1 MSKNISN
8 LSGRIGL
15 KDNLFKQISENT
27 LSDNPQDIKEIA
39 KKHNLGVSTLHG
51 AESFYEFLRPSHREK
66 KAFVCNGSACM
77 CAGTQDKLK
86 DKLKEKLGDDKVG
99 EMFCLGHCYE
109 NHAFHYDGE
118 NYAGKDIE
126 KIDQILKGEEIKQEK
141 FFSKSFATTSFL
153 MDDKL
158 SSTDQFKDQL
168 SKFLKSDKK
177 EIVKSLL
184 DSNLT
189 GRGGAGFPT
198 GMKWDFCSK
207 AKGDKKYVICNADEG
222 DSGAFSDRYLLE
234 DQPLKVIFGMVM
246 CGFVIG
252 SDEGV
257 LYIRGEYPKS
267 IEALNGSINEL
278 KKLGL
283 LGENILGTD
292 FSFDLGICIGQGAY
306 ICGEETALIASIEA
320 INGSINEL
328 KKLGLLGENILGTNF
343 SFDLGICIGQGA
355 YICGEET
362 ALIASIEGRRAEVDV
377 RPPFPV
383 TEGLYKKPTV
393 VNNVE
398 TLAAATGI
406 LINGSEKFSSIG
418 NKKSAGTKLVCLDS
432 FFNNPGVYEIDM
444 GTPMKK
450 IFNEIGG
457 GYKEPLKAF
466 QIGGPLGGVVP
477 LSEIENLN
485 LDFQEFTAKGFMLGH
500 ASVVSIPKDFSMAE
514 YIHHLFEFSAE
525 ESCGKCFPGRLGS
538 YRGKEMF
545 DQAKKKTAKIPLKL
559 LEELLVTMKKGCLCA
574 LCGAIPTPIQNILK
588 YFGDEMKN
596 DMVKDN

>member
-15 KDNLFKQISENT
+15 KNNLFQKISERSLASTN
-27 LSDNPQDIKEIA
+27 DNGMKEIA
-39 KKHNLGVSTLHG
+39 DQYNVGVSTIHG

-77 CAGTQDKLK
+77 CAGTQGPLKKKLQ
-86 DKLKEKLGDDKVG
+86 EKLGEDKVG

-118 NYAGKDIE
+118 NYAGKDIN
-126 KIDQILKGEEIKQEK
+126 KIDEIIKGKEIKQEK
-141 FFSKSFATTSFL
+141 FFSKSYAKTSFL

-158 SSTDQFKDQL
+158 SNLDQFKQL
-168 SKFLKSDKK
+168 FEKVIKIDTK
-177 EIVKSLL
+177 EIIKSLL

-198 GMKWDFCSK
+198 GMKWDFCGKTKSE
-207 AKGDKKYVICNADEG
+207 KKYVVCNADEG

-234 DQPLKVIFGMVM
+234 DQPLKVLFGMVI
-246 CGFVIG
+246 CGYVIG
-252 SDEGV
+252 SNEGV

-267 IEALNGSINEL
+267 IEAINGSINSL
-278 KKLGL
+278 KEAGL
-283 LGENILGTD
+283 LGENILGTS
-292 FSFDLGICIGQGAY
+292 FSFDL
-306 ICGEETALIASIEA
+306 
-320 INGSINEL
+320 N
-328 KKLGLLGENILGTNF
+328 
-343 SFDLGICIGQGA
+343 ICIGQGA

-406 LINGSEKFSSIG
+406 LIHGADKFSSIG

-444 GTPMKK
+444 GTPIKN
-450 IFNEIGG
+450 IFNDIGG
-457 GYKEPLKAF
+457 GFKEAVKAL

-477 LSEIENLN
+477 LTEAEKLN
-485 LDFQEFTAKGFMLGH
+485 LDFQEFREAGFMLGH
-500 ASVVSIPKDFSMAE
+500 GSIVSIPKDFPMVE

-545 DQAKKKTAKIPLKL
+545 DQYKNKSAKIPLKL
-559 LEELLVTMKKGCLCA
+559 LNELLVTMEKGCLCA
-574 LCGAIPTPIQNILK
+574 LCGAIPAPIMNILK
-588 YFGDEMKN
+588 YFGDELKN
-596 DMVKDN
+596 DIVKDN

>member
-8 LSGRIGL
+8 LSGKVGLKHNLFQKISDNVLKNHL
-15 KDNLFKQISENT
+15 KDN
-27 LSDNPQDIKEIA
+27 KEIA
-39 KKHNLGVSTLHG
+39 NEYNLGVSTVYG
-51 AESFYEFLRPSHREK
+51 AESFYEFLRPAHREK

-86 DKLKEKLGDDKVG
+86 ETLKAKLGEDKVG
-99 EMFCLGHCYE
+99 AMFCLGHCYE
-109 NHAFHYDGE
+109 NNAFHYNGE

-126 KIDQILKGEEIKQEK
+126 KIDQILKGEKINQDK
-141 FFSKSFATTSFL
+141 FFSKSYASTSFL

-158 SSTDQFKDQL
+158 SSISQVKEQL
-168 SKFLKSDKK
+168 TKFLKTDKK
-177 EIVKSLL
+177 EIIKSIL

-198 GMKWDFCSK
+198 GMKWDFCSREK
-207 AKGDKKYVICNADEG
+207 VKKKYVICNADEG

-234 DQPLKVIFGMVM
+234 DQPLKVLFAMII
-246 CGFVIG
+246 CGYVIG
-252 SDEGV
+252 GDEGV

-267 IEALNGSINEL
+267 IEAINGCINEL
-278 KKLGL
+278 KKAGL
-283 LGENILGTD
+283 LGENILGTS
-292 FSFDLGICIGQGAY
+292 FSFDIY
-306 ICGEETALIASIEA
+306 
-320 INGSINEL
+320 
-328 KKLGLLGENILGTNF
+328 
-343 SFDLGICIGQGA
+343 ICIGQGA

-398 TLAAATGI
+398 TLAAVTGI
-406 LINGSEKFSSIG
+406 LINGADKFAAIG

-432 FFNNPGVYEIDM
+432 FFKNPGVYEIDM
-444 GTPMKK
+444 GTSMKK

-457 GYKEPLKAF
+457 GYKEPVKAF

-477 LSEIENLN
+477 LSEIDNLN
-485 LDFQEFTAKGFMLGH
+485 LDFQEFSAKGFMLGH
-500 ASVVSIPKDFSMAE
+500 ASVVSIPKDFPMVE

-545 DQAKKKTAKIPLKL
+545 DQVKKKTAKIPMQLLNDLLK
-559 LEELLVTMKKGCLCA
+559 TMQKGCLCA
-574 LCGAIPTPIQNILK
+574 LCGAIPTPINNILK
-588 YFGDEMKN
+588 YFSSEMKN
-596 DMVKDN
+596 DISA

>member
-1 MSKNISN
+1 MSKNISK

-15 KDNLFKQISENT
+15 KDNLFQKLSERSLNSKNGEGMKELADKYHVG
-27 LSDNPQDIKEIA
+27 LSTI
-39 KKHNLGVSTLHG
+39 HG
-51 AESFYEFLRPSHREK
+51 AESFYEFLRPEHRAK

-77 CAGTQDKLK
+77 CAGTQSNLKKKLQ
-86 DKLKEKLGDDKVG
+86 EKLGKDKVG
-99 EMFCLGHCYE
+99 EMFCLGYCYE

-118 NYAGKDIE
+118 NYAGNDIN
-126 KIDQILKGEEIKQEK
+126 KIDQIVKGEEIIQEK
-141 FFSKSFATTSFL
+141 FVSKSSATTSFL

-158 SSTDQFKDQL
+158 SDIKKFKDSL
-168 SKFLKSDKK
+168 NKFLKKDKK
-177 EIVKSLL
+177 EIIQSLL
-184 DSNLT
+184 SSNLT

-207 AKGDKKYVICNADEG
+207 AESNKKYVICNADEG

-234 DQPLKVIFGMVM
+234 EQPLKVIFGMVI

-252 SDEGV
+252 GDEGV

-267 IEALNGSINEL
+267 IEALNGSINLL
-278 KKLGL
+278 KKAGL
-283 LGENILGTD
+283 LGKNILGSD
-292 FSFDLGICIGQGAY
+292 FSF
-306 ICGEETALIASIEA
+306 
-320 INGSINEL
+320 EL
-328 KKLGLLGENILGTNF
+328 N
-343 SFDLGICIGQGA
+343 ICIGQGA

-398 TLAAATGI
+398 TLAAAAGI
-406 LINGSEKFSSIG
+406 LLNGPEKFASIG

-432 FFNNPGVYEIDM
+432 FFNKPGVYEIDM

-450 IFNEIGG
+450 VFYDIGG
-457 GYKEPLKAF
+457 GLKQPVKAF

-477 LSEIENLN
+477 IKEIDKLN
-485 LDFQEFTAKGFMLGH
+485 LDFQEFTNAGFMLGH
-500 ASVVSIPKDFSMAE
+500 ASVVSIPKDFSMIG
-514 YIHHLFEFSAE
+514 YIHHLFEFTAE

-545 DQAKKKTAKIPLKL
+545 DQAVNKSKKIPLKL
-559 LEELLVTMKKGCLCA
+559 LNELLVTMKKGCLCA
-574 LCGAIPTPIQNILK
+574 LCGAIPVPIMNILK
-588 YFGDEMKN
+588 YFSDEMKDDIVQEN
-596 DMVKDN
+596 S

>member
-1 MSKNISN
+1 VSKNISN

-15 KDNLFKQISENT
+15 KNNLFQKISERSLASTN
-27 LSDNPQDIKEIA
+27 DNGMKEIA
-39 KKHNLGVSTLHG
+39 DQYNVGVSTIHG

-77 CAGTQDKLK
+77 CAGTQGPLKKKLQ
-86 DKLKEKLGDDKVG
+86 EKLGEDKVG

-118 NYAGKDIE
+118 NYAGKDINN
-126 KIDQILKGEEIKQEK
+126 IDEIIKGKEIKQEK
-141 FFSKSFATTSFL
+141 FFSKSYAKTSFL

-158 SSTDQFKDQL
+158 SNLDQFKQL
-168 SKFLKSDKK
+168 FEKVIKIDTK
-177 EIVKSLL
+177 EIIKSLL

-189 GRGGAGFPT
+189 GRGGAGFPA
-198 GMKWDFCSK
+198 GMKWDFCGKTKSE
-207 AKGDKKYVICNADEG
+207 KKYVVCNADEG

-234 DQPLKVIFGMVM
+234 DQPLKVLFGMVI
-246 CGFVIG
+246 CGYVIG
-252 SDEGV
+252 SNEGV

-267 IEALNGSINEL
+267 IEAINGSINSL
-278 KKLGL
+278 KEAGL
-283 LGENILGTD
+283 LGENILGTS
-292 FSFDLGICIGQGAY
+292 FSFDL
-306 ICGEETALIASIEA
+306 
-320 INGSINEL
+320 N
-328 KKLGLLGENILGTNF
+328 
-343 SFDLGICIGQGA
+343 ICIGQGA

-406 LINGSEKFSSIG
+406 LIHGADKFSSIG

-444 GTPMKK
+444 GTPIKN
-450 IFNEIGG
+450 IFNDIGG
-457 GYKEPLKAF
+457 GFKEAVKAL

-477 LSEIENLN
+477 LTEAEKLN
-485 LDFQEFTAKGFMLGH
+485 LDFQEFTEAGFMLGH
-500 ASVVSIPKDFSMAE
+500 GSIVSIPKDFPMVE

-545 DQAKKKTAKIPLKL
+545 DQYKNKSAKIPLKL
-559 LEELLVTMKKGCLCA
+559 LNELLVTMEKGCLCA
-574 LCGAIPTPIQNILK
+574 LCGAIPTPIMNILK
-588 YFGDEMKN
+588 YFGDELKN
-596 DMVKDN
+596 DIVKDN

>member
-1 MSKNISN
+1 MSKNISK

-15 KDNLFKQISENT
+15 KNNLFQKISER
-27 LSDNPQDIKEIA
+27 
-39 KKHNLGVSTLHG
+39 NLKPNKDKGMKALADEYNMGVSTIHG

-66 KAFVCNGSACM
+66 KAFICNGSACM
-77 CAGTQDKLK
+77 CAGTQKNLKNKL
-86 DKLKEKLGDDKVG
+86 ESKLGKGKVG
-99 EMFCLGHCYE
+99 TMFCLGHCYE
-109 NHAFHYDGE
+109 NHAFHYNGE
-118 NYAGKDIE
+118 NYSGEDIK
-126 KIDQILKGEEIKQEK
+126 KIDQIVNGDEIKQEK
-141 FFSKSFATTSFL
+141 FFSKSYATTSFL

-158 SSTDQFKDQL
+158 STVDQFKENL
-168 SKFLKSDKK
+168 NKFLKTDKK
-177 EIVKSLL
+177 EIIKSLL

-207 AKGDKKYVICNADEG
+207 TNSEKKYVVCNADEG

-234 DQPLKVIFGMVM
+234 DQPLKVLFGMVI
-246 CGFVIG
+246 CGYVIG
-252 SDEGV
+252 GNEGV

-267 IEALNGSINEL
+267 IEAINGSINLL
-278 KKLGL
+278 KSEKL
-283 LGENILGTD
+283 LGEKILGTD
-292 FSFDLGICIGQGAY
+292 FSFDL
-306 ICGEETALIASIEA
+306 
-320 INGSINEL
+320 N
-328 KKLGLLGENILGTNF
+328 
-343 SFDLGICIGQGA
+343 ICIGQGA

-398 TLAAATGI
+398 SLAAATGI
-406 LINGSEKFSSIG
+406 LINGAEKFSAIG

-432 FFNNPGVYEIDM
+432 FFKNPGVYEIDM

-457 GYKEPLKAF
+457 GYKKPLKAF

-477 LSEIENLN
+477 LAEVEKLN
-485 LDFQEFTAKGFMLGH
+485 LDFQEFSAGGFMLGH
-500 ASVVSIPKDFSMAE
+500 ASVVSIPKDFSMID

-545 DQAKKKTAKIPLKL
+545 DQVKNKSAKIPLKL
-559 LEELLVTMKKGCLCA
+559 LNELLITMQKGCLCA
-574 LCGAIPTPIQNILK
+574 LCGAIPTPIMNILK
-588 YFGDEMKN
+588 YFGEELKN
-596 DMVKDN
+596 DIITQN

>member
-1 MSKNISN
+1 VSKNISN

-15 KDNLFKQISENT
+15 KDNLFKKISENS
-27 LSDNPQDIKEIA
+27 LSNSPKDIKDIA
-39 KKHNLGVSTLHG
+39 KEYNLGVSTLHG

-77 CAGTQDKLK
+77 CAGTQE
-86 DKLKEKLGDDKVG
+86 KLKETLKSKLGDDKVG

-109 NHAFHYDGE
+109 NKAFHYDGE
-118 NYAGKDIE
+118 NYAGNDIE
-126 KIDQILKGEEIKQEK
+126 KIDQIIKGEKIDQDKY
-141 FFSKSFATTSFL
+141 FSKSFASTSFL

-158 SSTDQFKDQL
+158 STIEKFKDHL
-168 SKFLKSDKK
+168 NVVLKKDKK
-177 EIVKSLL
+177 EIIQSLL
-184 DSNLT
+184 NSNLT

-207 AKGDKKYVICNADEG
+207 APGDKKYVICNADEG

-246 CGFVIG
+246 CGYVIG
-252 SDEGV
+252 SNEGV

-267 IEALNGSINEL
+267 IEA
-278 KKLGL
+278 
-283 LGENILGTD
+283 
-292 FSFDLGICIGQGAY
+292 
-306 ICGEETALIASIEA
+306 
-320 INGSINEL
+320 INGCINQL
-328 KKLGLLGENILGTNF
+328 KQDGLLGENILGTNF
-343 SFDLGICIGQGA
+343 SFDLNICIGQGA

-398 TLAAATGI
+398 TLAAAAGI
-406 LINGSEKFSSIG
+406 LLNGAEKFSAIG

-432 FFNNPGVYEIDM
+432 FFNNPGIYEIEM

-450 IFNEIGG
+450 IFEEIGG
-457 GYKEPLKAF
+457 GYKEPVKAF

-477 LSEIENLN
+477 LSEIDNLN

-500 ASVVSIPKDFSMAE
+500 ASVVSIPKDFPMTE

-545 DQAKKKTAKIPLKL
+545 DQFKNKTAKIPLKL
-559 LEELLVTMKKGCLCA
+559 LNELLVTMQKGCLCA
-574 LCGAIPTPIQNILK
+574 LCGAIPTPIMNILK

>member
-15 KDNLFKQISENT
+15 KNNLFQKLSERSLKSKND
-27 LSDNPQDIKEIA
+27 SGIKEIA
-39 KKHNLGVSTLHG
+39 DEYKMGVSTIHG
-51 AESFYEFLRPSHREK
+51 AESFYEFLRPAHREK

-77 CAGTQDKLK
+77 CAGTQESLK
-86 DKLKEKLGDDKVG
+86 KKLKEKLGEDKVG

-109 NHAFHYDGE
+109 NHAFHYNGE
-118 NYAGKDIE
+118 NYAGNDINQID
-126 KIDQILKGEEIKQEK
+126 KIIKGENIPQEK
-141 FFSKSFATTSFL
+141 YFSKSFAKTSFL

-158 SSTDQFKDQL
+158 SSLNQFKDNL
-168 SKFLKSDKK
+168 NKFLKTDKK
-177 EIVKSLL
+177 EIINSLL
-184 DSNLT
+184 SSNLT

-207 AKGDKKYVICNADEG
+207 ANSQKKYVVCNADEG

-234 DQPLKVIFGMVM
+234 DQPLKVLFGMII
-246 CGFVIG
+246 CGYVIG

-267 IEALNGSINEL
+267 IEAINGSINSL
-278 KKLGL
+278 KEAGL
-283 LGENILGTD
+283 LGEKILGTD
-292 FSFDLGICIGQGAY
+292 FSFDL
-306 ICGEETALIASIEA
+306 
-320 INGSINEL
+320 N
-328 KKLGLLGENILGTNF
+328 
-343 SFDLGICIGQGA
+343 ICIGQGA

-398 TLAAATGI
+398 TLAAASGI
-406 LINGSEKFSSIG
+406 LLNGPEKFSAIG

-432 FFNNPGVYEIDM
+432 FFNKPGVYEIDM

-450 IFNEIGG
+450 IFDEYGG
-457 GYKEPLKAF
+457 GLKEDVKAF

-477 LSEIENLN
+477 AIEVKKLN
-485 LDFQEFTAKGFMLGH
+485 LDFQEFTAAGFMLGH
-500 ASVVSIPKDFSMAE
+500 ASVVSIPKNFSMAE

-545 DQAKKKTAKIPLKL
+545 DQLKKKTSKIPLKL
-559 LEELLVTMKKGCLCA
+559 LNDLLITMKKGCLCA
-574 LCGAIPTPIQNILK
+574 LCGAIPTPIMNILK
-588 YFGDEMKN
+588 YFGDEMK
-596 DMVKDN
+596 DDIVKEN

>member
-1 MSKNISN
+1 VSKNISN

-15 KDNLFKQISENT
+15 KDNLFKQISENS
-27 LSDNPQDIKEIA
+27 LSKEPKDIGEIA

-77 CAGTQDKLK
+77 CAGTQEPLK
-86 DKLKEKLGDDKVG
+86 EKLKEKLGDDKVG
-99 EMFCLGHCYE
+99 EMFCLGYCYE
-109 NHAFHYDGE
+109 NHAFHYDGQ
-118 NYAGKDIE
+118 NYAGNDIN
-126 KIDQILKGEEIKQEK
+126 KIDEIISGNDLEQEK
-141 FFSKSFATTSFL
+141 FYSESFASTSFL
-153 MDDKL
+153 MDNKL
-158 SSTDQFKDQL
+158 SDL
-168 SKFLKSDKK
+168 SKFRDHLTKFINTDKQ
-177 EIVKSLL
+177 EIIKSLL
-184 DSNLT
+184 ESNLT

-222 DSGAFSDRYLLE
+222 DSGAYSDRYLLE
-234 DQPLKVIFGMVM
+234 DQALKVIFGMVI
-246 CGFVIG
+246 CGYVIG

-267 IEALNGSINEL
+267 IESLNASINSL
-278 KKLGL
+278 KKEGL
-283 LGENILGTD
+283 LGE
-292 FSFDLGICIGQGAY
+292 
-306 ICGEETALIASIEA
+306 
-320 INGSINEL
+320 
-328 KKLGLLGENILGTNF
+328 KILGTNF

-398 TLAAATGI
+398 TLAAAAGI
-406 LINGSEKFSSIG
+406 LLNSAEKFSAIG
-418 NKKSAGTKLVCLDS
+418 NKKSAGTKLVCFDS

-450 IFNEIGG
+450 VLYDIGG
-457 GYKEPLKAF
+457 GFKEDIKAL
-466 QIGGPLGGVVP
+466 QIGGPLGGVLPV
-477 LSEIENLN
+477 SEAEKLN
-485 LDFQEFTAKGFMLGH
+485 LDFQEFTKAGFMLGH
-500 ASVVSIPKDFSMAE
+500 ASIVSIPKDFPMVE
-514 YIHHLFEFSAE
+514 YIHHLFEFTAE

-545 DQAKKKTAKIPLKL
+545 DQLKSKRAKIPLKVLNDL
-559 LEELLVTMKKGCLCA
+559 LITMKKGCLCA
-574 LCGAIPTPIQNILK
+574 LCGAIPTPIMNILK
-588 YFGDEMKN
+588 YFGEEMKN
-596 DMVKDN
+596 DMVKEN

>member
-15 KDNLFKQISENT
+15 KNNLFDKISQRSLNSKNDEGISE
-27 LSDNPQDIKEIA
+27 IA
-39 KKHNLGVSTLHG
+39 NEYKMGVSTIHG

-77 CAGTQDKLK
+77 CAGTQEP
-86 DKLKEKLGDDKVG
+86 LKEKLQEKLGKDKVG
-99 EMFCLGHCYE
+99 EMFCLGYCYE

-118 NYAGKDIE
+118 NYAGKDINNIDKIIKGE
-126 KIDQILKGEEIKQEK
+126 KINQEK
-141 FFSKSFATTSFL
+141 LFSKSYATTSFL
-153 MDDKL
+153 MDNKL
-158 SSTDQFKDQL
+158 SDVNKFKDQL
-168 SKFLKSDKK
+168 SKFLKTEKA
-177 EIVKSLL
+177 EIIKSLL
-184 DSNLT
+184 SSNLT

-207 AKGDKKYVICNADEG
+207 AKSDKKYVICNADEG
-222 DSGAFSDRYLLE
+222 DSGAFSDRYILE
-234 DQPLKVIFGMVM
+234 DQPLKLIFGMII
-246 CGFVIG
+246 CAYVIG

-267 IEALNGSINEL
+267 IEALNGSINSL
-278 KKLGL
+278 KEVGL
-283 LGENILGTD
+283 LG
-292 FSFDLGICIGQGAY
+292 
-306 ICGEETALIASIEA
+306 
-320 INGSINEL
+320 
-328 KKLGLLGENILGTNF
+328 KNILGTNF
-343 SFDLGICIGQGA
+343 SFDLNICIGQGA

-398 TLAAATGI
+398 TLAAAAGI
-406 LINGSEKFSSIG
+406 LLNGAEKFSSIG

-450 IFNEIGG
+450 IFYEIGG
-457 GYKEPLKAF
+457 GFNKPIKAF

-477 LSEIENLN
+477 TQEIENLN
-485 LDFQEFTAKGFMLGH
+485 LDFQEFTDAGFMLGH
-500 ASVVSIPKDFSMAE
+500 ASVVSIPGDFNMID
-514 YIHHLFEFSAE
+514 YIHHLFEFTAE

-545 DQAKKKTAKIPLKL
+545 DQVKDKSAKIPLKL
-559 LEELLVTMKKGCLCA
+559 LNELLITMKKGCLCA
-574 LCGAIPTPIQNILK
+574 LCGAIPTPIMNILK
-588 YFGDEMKN
+588 YFGDEMK
-596 DMVKDN
+596 DDIVKEN

>member
-15 KDNLFKQISENT
+15 KDNLFKQISENS
-27 LSDNPQDIKEIA
+27 LSKEPKDIGEIA

-77 CAGTQDKLK
+77 CAGTQEPLK
-86 DKLKEKLGDDKVG
+86 EKLKEKLGDDKVG
-99 EMFCLGHCYE
+99 EMFCLGYCYE
-109 NHAFHYDGE
+109 NHAFHYDGQ
-118 NYAGKDIE
+118 NYAGNDIN
-126 KIDQILKGEEIKQEK
+126 KIDEIISGNDLEQEK
-141 FFSKSFATTSFL
+141 FYSESFASTSFL
-153 MDDKL
+153 MDNKL
-158 SSTDQFKDQL
+158 SDL
-168 SKFLKSDKK
+168 SKFRDHLTKFINTDKQ
-177 EIVKSLL
+177 EIIKSLL
-184 DSNLT
+184 ESNLT

-222 DSGAFSDRYLLE
+222 DSGAYSDRYLLE
-234 DQPLKVIFGMVM
+234 DQALKVIFGMVI
-246 CGFVIG
+246 CGYVIG

-267 IEALNGSINEL
+267 IESLNASINSL
-278 KKLGL
+278 KKEGL
-283 LGENILGTD
+283 LGE
-292 FSFDLGICIGQGAY
+292 
-306 ICGEETALIASIEA
+306 
-320 INGSINEL
+320 
-328 KKLGLLGENILGTNF
+328 KILGTNF

-398 TLAAATGI
+398 TLAAAAGI
-406 LINGSEKFSSIG
+406 LLNSAEKFSAIG
-418 NKKSAGTKLVCLDS
+418 NKKSAGTKLVCFDS

-450 IFNEIGG
+450 VLYDIGG
-457 GYKEPLKAF
+457 GFKEDIKAL
-466 QIGGPLGGVVP
+466 QIGGPLGGVLPV
-477 LSEIENLN
+477 SEAEKLN
-485 LDFQEFTAKGFMLGH
+485 LDFQEFTKAGFMLGH
-500 ASVVSIPKDFSMAE
+500 ASIVSIPKDFPMVE
-514 YIHHLFEFSAE
+514 YIHHLFEFTAE

-545 DQAKKKTAKIPLKL
+545 DQLKSKRAKIPLKVLNDL
-559 LEELLVTMKKGCLCA
+559 LITMKKGCLCA
-574 LCGAIPTPIQNILK
+574 LCGAIPTPIMNILK
-588 YFGDEMKN
+588 YFGEEMKN
-596 DMVKDN
+596 DMVKEN

>member
-1 MSKNISN
+1 MSKNISK

-15 KDNLFKQISENT
+15 KDNLFQKMSERSLNST
-27 LSDNPQDIKEIA
+27 NEEGIKEIA
-39 KKHNLGVSTLHG
+39 EKYNVGVSTIHG
-51 AESFYEFLRPSHREK
+51 AESFYEFLRPEHRSK

-77 CAGTQDKLK
+77 CAGTQDSLK
-86 DKLKEKLGDDKVG
+86 KKLKEKLGEDKVG

-109 NHAFHYDGE
+109 NSSFHYNGE
-118 NYAGKDIE
+118 NYAGNDINQ
-126 KIDQILKGEEIKQEK
+126 IDQIIKGENIKQEK
-141 FFSKSFATTSFL
+141 YFSKSFASTSFL

-158 SSTDQFKDQL
+158 LNLNQFKSL
-168 SKFLKSDKK
+168 LEKFINFDKK

-184 DSNLT
+184 NSNLS

-207 AKGDKKYVICNADEG
+207 EKSEKKYVICNADEG

-234 DQPLKVIFGMVM
+234 DQPLKVLFGMII
-246 CGFVIG
+246 CGYVIG
-252 SDEGV
+252 SNEGV

-267 IEALNGSINEL
+267 IEAINGSINAL
-278 KKLGL
+278 KSSNL
-283 LGENILGTD
+283 LGENILGTS
-292 FSFDLGICIGQGAY
+292 FSFDL
-306 ICGEETALIASIEA
+306 
-320 INGSINEL
+320 N
-328 KKLGLLGENILGTNF
+328 
-343 SFDLGICIGQGA
+343 ICIGQGA

-406 LINGSEKFSSIG
+406 LIHGSDKFSSIG
-418 NKKSAGTKLVCLDS
+418 NKKSAGTKLVCFDS
-432 FFNNPGVYEIDM
+432 FFNNPGVYEVDM
-444 GTPMKK
+444 CTPMKK
-450 IFNEIGG
+450 IINDIGG
-457 GYKEPLKAF
+457 GFKEPVKAL

-477 LSEIENLN
+477 IEEVEKLN
-485 LDFQEFTAKGFMLGH
+485 LDFQEFTNAGFMLGH
-500 ASVVSIPKDFSMAE
+500 GGIVSIPKDFSMVR

-545 DQAKKKTAKIPLKL
+545 DQAIEKSNKIPGKL
-559 LEELLVTMKKGCLCA
+559 LNELLVTMKKGCLCA
-574 LCGAIPTPIQNILK
+574 LCGAIPVPIMNILK
-588 YFGDEMKN
+588 YFSDEMKDDIVQEN
-596 DMVKDN
+596 

>member
-8 LSGRIGL
+8 LSGKVGL
-15 KDNLFKQISENT
+15 KHNLFQKI
-27 LSDNPQDIKEIA
+27 SDNVLQNHPKDNKEIA
-39 KKHNLGVSTLHG
+39 NEYNLGVSTVYG
-51 AESFYEFLRPSHREK
+51 AESFYEFLRPAHREK

-77 CAGTQDKLK
+77 CSGTQDKLK
-86 DKLKEKLGDDKVG
+86 ETLREKLGKDKVG
-99 EMFCLGHCYE
+99 TMFCLGYCYE
-109 NHAFHYDGE
+109 NNAFHYNGE

-126 KIDQILKGEEIKQEK
+126 KIDQIIKGEKIQQDK
-141 FFSKSFATTSFL
+141 FFSKSYATTSFL

-158 SSTDQFKDQL
+158 LSISQVKEQL
-168 SKFLKSDKK
+168 TKFLKTDKK
-177 EIVKSLL
+177 EIIKSIL

-198 GMKWDFCSK
+198 GMKWDFCSREK
-207 AKGDKKYVICNADEG
+207 VKKKYVICNADEG

-234 DQPLKVIFGMVM
+234 EQPLKVLFAMII
-246 CGFVIG
+246 CGYVIG
-252 SDEGV
+252 GDEGV

-267 IEALNGSINEL
+267 IEAINGCINEL
-278 KKLGL
+278 KKAGL
-283 LGENILGTD
+283 LGENILGTG
-292 FSFDLGICIGQGAY
+292 FSFDIY
-306 ICGEETALIASIEA
+306 
-320 INGSINEL
+320 
-328 KKLGLLGENILGTNF
+328 
-343 SFDLGICIGQGA
+343 ICIGQGA

-398 TLAAATGI
+398 TLAAVTGI
-406 LINGSEKFSSIG
+406 LINGADKFAAIG

-432 FFNNPGVYEIDM
+432 FFKNPGVYEIDM

-457 GYKEPLKAF
+457 GYKEPVKAF

-477 LSEIENLN
+477 LSEIDNLN
-485 LDFQEFTAKGFMLGH
+485 LDFQEFSVKGFMLGH
-500 ASVVSIPKDFSMAE
+500 ASVVSIPKDFPMVE

-545 DQAKKKTAKIPLKL
+545 DQVKNKTAKIPLKL
-559 LEELLVTMKKGCLCA
+559 LNDLLVTMQKGCLCA
-574 LCGAIPTPIQNILK
+574 LCGAIPTPIMNILK
-588 YFGDEMKN
+588 YFSNEMKN
-596 DMVKDN
+596 DISA

>member
-15 KDNLFKQISENT
+15 KNNLFQKISERS
-27 LSDNPQDIKEIA
+27 LKSKDSAGMKEIA
-39 KKHNLGVSTLHG
+39 NEYNMGVSTIHG
-51 AESFYEFLRPSHREK
+51 AESFYEFLHPSHREK

-77 CAGTQDKLK
+77 CAGTQEPLKKKLQDKL
-86 DKLKEKLGDDKVG
+86 GSDKVG
-99 EMFCLGHCYE
+99 EMFCLGYCYE
-109 NHAFHYDGE
+109 NNAFHYDGE
-118 NYAGKDIE
+118 NYAGNDIN
-126 KIDQILKGEEIKQEK
+126 KIDDIIKGKSIIQEK
-141 FFSKSFATTSFL
+141 FVSKSYATTSFL

-158 SSTDQFKDQL
+158 SDLDKFKDHL
-168 SKFLKSDKK
+168 SKFFKKDKE
-177 EIVKSLL
+177 EIIKTLL
-184 DSNLT
+184 SSNLT

-207 AKGDKKYVICNADEG
+207 AKSEKKYVICNADEG

-234 DQPLKVIFGMVM
+234 DQPLKVIFGMVI
-246 CGFVIG
+246 CGYVIG
-252 SDEGV
+252 GNEGV

-267 IEALNGSINEL
+267 IEALNGSINSL
-278 KKLGL
+278 KEAGL
-283 LGENILGTD
+283 LGDKILGTD
-292 FSFDLGICIGQGAY
+292 FSFDL
-306 ICGEETALIASIEA
+306 
-320 INGSINEL
+320 N
-328 KKLGLLGENILGTNF
+328 
-343 SFDLGICIGQGA
+343 ICIGQGA

-398 TLAAATGI
+398 TLAAAAGI
-406 LINGSEKFSSIG
+406 LLNGAEKFSSIG

-444 GTPMKK
+444 CTPMKK
-450 IFNEIGG
+450 IFYEIGG
-457 GYKEPLKAF
+457 GLKKPVKAF

-477 LSEIENLN
+477 TQEIENLN
-485 LDFQEFTAKGFMLGH
+485 LDFQEFTKAGFMLGH
-500 ASVVSIPKDFSMAE
+500 ASVVSIPSDFNMID

-545 DQAKKKTAKIPLKL
+545 DQVKNKSAKIPLKL
-559 LEELLVTMKKGCLCA
+559 LNDLLITMKKGCLCA
-574 LCGAIPTPIQNILK
+574 LCGAIPTPIMNILK
-588 YFGDEMKN
+588 YFGDE
-596 DMVKDN
+596 VKDDIVKEN

>member
-15 KDNLFKQISENT
+15 KDNLFKKISENS
-27 LSDNPQDIKEIA
+27 LSSSPKDIKDIA
-39 KKHNLGVSTLHG
+39 KEYNLGVSTLHG

-77 CAGTQDKLK
+77 CAGTQE
-86 DKLKEKLGDDKVG
+86 KLKETLKSKLGDDKVG

-109 NHAFHYDGE
+109 NKAFHYDGE
-118 NYAGKDIE
+118 NYAGNDIE
-126 KIDQILKGEEIKQEK
+126 KIDQIIKGEKIDQDKY
-141 FFSKSFATTSFL
+141 FSKSFASTSFL

-158 SSTDQFKDQL
+158 STIEKFKDHL
-168 SKFLKSDKK
+168 DVVLKKDKK
-177 EIVKSLL
+177 EIIQSLL
-184 DSNLT
+184 NSNLT

-207 AKGDKKYVICNADEG
+207 APGDKKYVICNADEG

-246 CGFVIG
+246 CGYVIG
-252 SDEGV
+252 SNEGV

-267 IEALNGSINEL
+267 IEA
-278 KKLGL
+278 
-283 LGENILGTD
+283 
-292 FSFDLGICIGQGAY
+292 
-306 ICGEETALIASIEA
+306 
-320 INGSINEL
+320 INGCINQL
-328 KKLGLLGENILGTNF
+328 KQYGLLGENILGTNF
-343 SFDLGICIGQGA
+343 SFDLNICIGQGA

-398 TLAAATGI
+398 TLAAAAGI
-406 LINGSEKFSSIG
+406 LLNGAEKFAAIG

-432 FFNNPGVYEIDM
+432 FFNNPGIYEIEM

-450 IFNEIGG
+450 IFEEIGG
-457 GYKEPLKAF
+457 GYKEPVKAF

-477 LSEIENLN
+477 LSEIDNLN

-500 ASVVSIPKDFSMAE
+500 ASVVSIPKDFPMTE

-545 DQAKKKTAKIPLKL
+545 DQFKNKTAKIPLKL
-559 LEELLVTMKKGCLCA
+559 LNELLVTMQKGCLCA
-574 LCGAIPTPIQNILK
+574 LCGAIPTPIMNILK

>member
-8 LSGRIGL
+8 LSGKVGL
-15 KDNLFKQISENT
+15 KHNLFQKI
-27 LSDNPQDIKEIA
+27 SDNVLKNHPKDNKEIA
-39 KKHNLGVSTLHG
+39 NEYNLGVSTVYG
-51 AESFYEFLRPSHREK
+51 AESFYEFLRPAHREK

-77 CAGTQDKLK
+77 CSGTQDKLK
-86 DKLKEKLGDDKVG
+86 ETLREKLGKDKVG
-99 EMFCLGHCYE
+99 TMFCLGYCYE
-109 NHAFHYDGE
+109 NNAFHYNGE

-126 KIDQILKGEEIKQEK
+126 KIDQIIKGEKIKQDK
-141 FFSKSFATTSFL
+141 YFSKSYATTSFL

-158 SSTDQFKDQL
+158 LSISQVKEQL
-168 SKFLKSDKK
+168 TKFLKTDKK
-177 EIVKSLL
+177 EIIKSIL

-198 GMKWDFCSK
+198 GMKWDFCSREK
-207 AKGDKKYVICNADEG
+207 VKKKYVICNADEG

-234 DQPLKVIFGMVM
+234 DQPLKVLFAMII
-246 CGFVIG
+246 CGYVIG
-252 SDEGV
+252 GDEGV

-267 IEALNGSINEL
+267 IEAINGCINEL
-278 KKLGL
+278 KKAGL
-283 LGENILGTD
+283 LGENILGTG
-292 FSFDLGICIGQGAY
+292 FSFDIY
-306 ICGEETALIASIEA
+306 
-320 INGSINEL
+320 
-328 KKLGLLGENILGTNF
+328 
-343 SFDLGICIGQGA
+343 ICIGQGA

-398 TLAAATGI
+398 TLAAVTGI
-406 LINGSEKFSSIG
+406 LINGADKFAAIG

-432 FFNNPGVYEIDM
+432 FFKNPGVYEIDM

-457 GYKEPLKAF
+457 GYKEPVKAF

-477 LSEIENLN
+477 LSEIDNLN
-485 LDFQEFTAKGFMLGH
+485 LDFQEFSAKGFMLGH
-500 ASVVSIPKDFSMAE
+500 ASVVSIPKDFPMVE

-545 DQAKKKTAKIPLKL
+545 DQVMKKTAKIPMQLLNDLLK
-559 LEELLVTMKKGCLCA
+559 TMQKGCLCA
-574 LCGAIPTPIQNILK
+574 LCGAIPTPIMNILK
-588 YFGDEMKN
+588 YFSNEMKN
-596 DMVKDN
+596 DISA

>member
-15 KDNLFKQISENT
+15 KNNLFQKISERS
-27 LSDNPQDIKEIA
+27 LKSKDSAGMKEIA
-39 KKHNLGVSTLHG
+39 NEYNMGVSTIHG

-77 CAGTQDKLK
+77 CAGTQEPLKKKLQDKL
-86 DKLKEKLGDDKVG
+86 GSDKVG
-99 EMFCLGHCYE
+99 EMFCLGYCYE
-109 NHAFHYDGE
+109 NNAFHYDGE
-118 NYAGKDIE
+118 NYAGNDIN
-126 KIDQILKGEEIKQEK
+126 KIDDIIKGKSIIQEK
-141 FFSKSFATTSFL
+141 FVSKSYATTSFL

-158 SSTDQFKDQL
+158 SDLNKFEDHL
-168 SKFLKSDKK
+168 GKFLKKDKE
-177 EIVKSLL
+177 EIIKSLL
-184 DSNLT
+184 LSNLT

-207 AKGDKKYVICNADEG
+207 AKSEKKYVICNADEG

-234 DQPLKVIFGMVM
+234 DQPLKVIFGMVI
-246 CGFVIG
+246 CGYVIG
-252 SDEGV
+252 GNEGV

-267 IEALNGSINEL
+267 IEALNASINAL
-278 KKLGL
+278 KEAGL
-283 LGENILGTD
+283 LGEKILGTD
-292 FSFDLGICIGQGAY
+292 FCFDL
-306 ICGEETALIASIEA
+306 
-320 INGSINEL
+320 N
-328 KKLGLLGENILGTNF
+328 
-343 SFDLGICIGQGA
+343 ICIGQGA

-398 TLAAATGI
+398 TLAAAAGI
-406 LINGSEKFSSIG
+406 LLNGAEKFSSIG

-444 GTPMKK
+444 CTPMKK
-450 IFNEIGG
+450 IFYEIGG
-457 GYKEPLKAF
+457 GLNKPVKAF

-477 LSEIENLN
+477 TQEIENLN
-485 LDFQEFTAKGFMLGH
+485 LDFQEFTKAGFMLGH
-500 ASVVSIPKDFSMAE
+500 ASVVSIPSNFNMID

-545 DQAKKKTAKIPLKL
+545 DQVKNKSAKIPLKL
-559 LEELLVTMKKGCLCA
+559 LNDLLITMKKGCLCA
-574 LCGAIPTPIQNILK
+574 LCGAIPTPIMNILK
-588 YFGDEMKN
+588 YFGDE
-596 DMVKDN
+596 VKDDIVKEN

>member
-8 LSGRIGL
+8 LSGKVGL
-15 KDNLFKQISENT
+15 KYNLFQKI
-27 LSDNPQDIKEIA
+27 SDNVLKNHPKDNKDIANEY
-39 KKHNLGVSTLHG
+39 NLGVSTVYG
-51 AESFYEFLRPSHREK
+51 AESFYEFLRPAHREK

-77 CAGTQDKLK
+77 CSGTQDKLK
-86 DKLKEKLGDDKVG
+86 ETLREKLGKDKVG
-99 EMFCLGHCYE
+99 TMFCLGYCYE
-109 NHAFHYDGE
+109 NNAFHYNGE

-126 KIDQILKGEEIKQEK
+126 KIDQIIKGEKIQQDKY
-141 FFSKSFATTSFL
+141 FSKSYATTSFL

-158 SSTDQFKDQL
+158 LSISQVREQL
-168 SKFLKSDKK
+168 TKFLKTDKK
-177 EIVKSLL
+177 EIIKTIL

-198 GMKWDFCSK
+198 GMKWDFCSREK
-207 AKGDKKYVICNADEG
+207 VKKKYVICNADEG

-234 DQPLKVIFGMVM
+234 DQPLKVLFAMII
-246 CGFVIG
+246 CGYVIG
-252 SDEGV
+252 GDEGV

-267 IEALNGSINEL
+267 IEAINGCINEL
-278 KKLGL
+278 KKAGL
-283 LGENILGTD
+283 LGENILGTG
-292 FSFDLGICIGQGAY
+292 FSFDIY
-306 ICGEETALIASIEA
+306 
-320 INGSINEL
+320 
-328 KKLGLLGENILGTNF
+328 
-343 SFDLGICIGQGA
+343 ICIGQGA

-398 TLAAATGI
+398 TLAAVTGI
-406 LINGSEKFSSIG
+406 LINGADKFAAIG

-432 FFNNPGVYEIDM
+432 FFKNPGVYEIDM

-457 GYKEPLKAF
+457 GYKEPVKAF

-477 LSEIENLN
+477 LSEIDNLN
-485 LDFQEFTAKGFMLGH
+485 LDFQEFSAKGFMLGH
-500 ASVVSIPKDFSMAE
+500 ASVVSIPKDFPMVE

-545 DQAKKKTAKIPLKL
+545 DQVKNKTAKIPMQLLNDLLK
-559 LEELLVTMKKGCLCA
+559 TMQKGCLCA
-574 LCGAIPTPIQNILK
+574 LCGAIPTPINNILK
-588 YFGDEMKN
+588 YFSSEMKN
-596 DMVKDN
+596 DISA

>member
-15 KDNLFKQISENT
+15 KNNLFQKISERSLASTN
-27 LSDNPQDIKEIA
+27 DNGMKEIA
-39 KKHNLGVSTLHG
+39 DQYNVGVSTIHG

-77 CAGTQDKLK
+77 CAGTQGPLKKKLQ
-86 DKLKEKLGDDKVG
+86 EKLGEDKVG

-118 NYAGKDIE
+118 NYAGKDINN
-126 KIDQILKGEEIKQEK
+126 IDEIIKGKEIKQEK
-141 FFSKSFATTSFL
+141 FFSKSYAKTSFL

-158 SSTDQFKDQL
+158 SNLDQFKQL
-168 SKFLKSDKK
+168 FEKVIKIDTK
-177 EIVKSLL
+177 EIIKSLL

-198 GMKWDFCSK
+198 GMKWDFCGKTKSE
-207 AKGDKKYVICNADEG
+207 KKYVVCNADEG

-234 DQPLKVIFGMVM
+234 DQPLKVLFGMVI
-246 CGFVIG
+246 CGYVIG
-252 SDEGV
+252 SNEGV

-267 IEALNGSINEL
+267 IEAINGSINSL
-278 KKLGL
+278 KEAGL
-283 LGENILGTD
+283 LGENILGTS
-292 FSFDLGICIGQGAY
+292 FSFDL
-306 ICGEETALIASIEA
+306 
-320 INGSINEL
+320 N
-328 KKLGLLGENILGTNF
+328 
-343 SFDLGICIGQGA
+343 ICIGQGA

-406 LINGSEKFSSIG
+406 LIHGADKFSSIG

-444 GTPMKK
+444 GTPIKN
-450 IFNEIGG
+450 IFNDIGG
-457 GYKEPLKAF
+457 GFQEAVKAL

-477 LSEIENLN
+477 LTEAEKLN
-485 LDFQEFTAKGFMLGH
+485 LDFQEFTEAGFMLGH
-500 ASVVSIPKDFSMAE
+500 GSIVSIPKDFPMVE

-545 DQAKKKTAKIPLKL
+545 DQFKNKSAKIPLKL
-559 LEELLVTMKKGCLCA
+559 LNELLVTMQKGCLCA
-574 LCGAIPTPIQNILK
+574 LCGAIPTPIMNILK
-588 YFGDEMKN
+588 YFGDELKN
-596 DMVKDN
+596 DIVKDN

>member
-1 MSKNISN
+1 MSKNISK

-15 KDNLFKQISENT
+15 KDNLFQKMST
-27 LSDNPQDIKEIA
+27 SSLSSKNGEGINEIKEIA
-39 KKHNLGVSTLHG
+39 EKYHVGISTVHG
-51 AESFYEFLRPSHREK
+51 AESFYEFLRPEHRAK

-77 CAGTQDKLK
+77 CAGTQEPLKKKLQ
-86 DKLKEKLGDDKVG
+86 DKLGDDKVG

-118 NYAGKDIE
+118 NYAGSDIN
-126 KIDQILKGEEIKQEK
+126 KIDQIVKGEKIDQEK
-141 FFSKSFATTSFL
+141 FFSKSFASTSFL

-158 SSTDQFKDQL
+158 SSIDQFKKNL
-168 SKFLKSDKK
+168 NRFIKTDKK
-177 EIVKSLL
+177 EIISLL
-184 DSNLT
+184 LSSNLT
-189 GRGGAGFPT
+189 GRGGAGFPA

-207 AKGDKKYVICNADEG
+207 TNSEKKYVVCNADEG

-234 DQPLKVIFGMVM
+234 DQPLKVLFAMII
-246 CGFVIG
+246 CGYAIG

-267 IEALNGSINEL
+267 IESINGCINEL
-278 KKLGL
+278 KDKKL
-283 LGENILGTD
+283 LGKDILGTK
-292 FSFDLGICIGQGAY
+292 FSFDL
-306 ICGEETALIASIEA
+306 T
-320 INGSINEL
+320 
-328 KKLGLLGENILGTNF
+328 
-343 SFDLGICIGQGA
+343 ICIGQGA

-406 LINGSEKFSSIG
+406 LLNGADKFSSIG

-432 FFNNPGVYEIDM
+432 FFKNPGVYEIDM
-444 GTPMKK
+444 GTSMKK

-457 GYKEPLKAF
+457 GFKEPVKAL
-466 QIGGPLGGVVP
+466 QIGGPLGGVIP
-477 LSEIENLN
+477 IAEAEKLN
-485 LDFQEFTAKGFMLGH
+485 LDFQEFSAAGFMLGH
-500 ASVVSIPKDFSMAE
+500 ASIVSIPKNFPMVE

-545 DQAKKKTAKIPLKL
+545 DQAKNKTAKIPLKL
-559 LEELLVTMKKGCLCA
+559 LNELLVTMQKGCLCA
-574 LCGAIPTPIQNILK
+574 LCGAIPMPIMNILK

>member
-15 KDNLFKQISENT
+15 KNNLFQKISERS
-27 LSDNPQDIKEIA
+27 LKSKDSAGMKEIA
-39 KKHNLGVSTLHG
+39 NEYKLGVSTIHG

-77 CAGTQDKLK
+77 CAGTQEPLKKKLQDKL
-86 DKLKEKLGDDKVG
+86 GSDKVG
-99 EMFCLGHCYE
+99 EMFCLGYCYE
-109 NHAFHYDGE
+109 NNAFHYDGE
-118 NYAGKDIE
+118 NYAGNDIN
-126 KIDQILKGEEIKQEK
+126 KIDDIIKGKSIIQEK
-141 FFSKSFATTSFL
+141 FVSKSYATTSFL

-158 SSTDQFKDQL
+158 SDINKFKDHL
-168 SKFLKSDKK
+168 GKFLKKDKE
-177 EIVKSLL
+177 EIIKSLL
-184 DSNLT
+184 LSNLT

-207 AKGDKKYVICNADEG
+207 AKSEKKYVICNADEG

-234 DQPLKVIFGMVM
+234 DQPLKVIFGMVI
-246 CGFVIG
+246 CGYVIG
-252 SDEGV
+252 GNEGV

-267 IEALNGSINEL
+267 IEALNASINAL
-278 KKLGL
+278 KEAGL
-283 LGENILGTD
+283 LGEKILGTD
-292 FSFDLGICIGQGAY
+292 FCFDL
-306 ICGEETALIASIEA
+306 
-320 INGSINEL
+320 N
-328 KKLGLLGENILGTNF
+328 
-343 SFDLGICIGQGA
+343 ICIGQGA

-398 TLAAATGI
+398 TLAAAAGI
-406 LINGSEKFSSIG
+406 LLNGAEKFSSIG

-444 GTPMKK
+444 CTPMKK
-450 IFNEIGG
+450 IFYEIGG
-457 GYKEPLKAF
+457 GLNKPVKAF

-477 LSEIENLN
+477 TQEIENLN
-485 LDFQEFTAKGFMLGH
+485 LDFQEFTKAGFMLGH
-500 ASVVSIPKDFSMAE
+500 ASVVSIPSNFNMID

-545 DQAKKKTAKIPLKL
+545 DQVKNKSAKIPLKL
-559 LEELLVTMKKGCLCA
+559 LDDLLITMKKGCLCA
-574 LCGAIPTPIQNILK
+574 LCGAIPTPIMNILK
-588 YFGDEMKN
+588 YFGDE
-596 DMVKDN
+596 VKDDIVKEN